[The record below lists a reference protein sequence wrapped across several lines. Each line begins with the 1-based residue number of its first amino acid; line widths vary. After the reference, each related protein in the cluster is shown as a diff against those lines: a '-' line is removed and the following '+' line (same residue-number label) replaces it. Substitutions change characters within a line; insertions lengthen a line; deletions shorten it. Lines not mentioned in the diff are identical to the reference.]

1 MEMEDT
7 SNNTNPTAEANATSH
22 YTTIT
27 VGIVIGLIGIF
38 LRFTGTW
45 PMIDLVSNVI
55 WVVGIVICLRS
66 VLRIL
71 K

>member
-1 MEMEDT
+1 MENT
-7 SNNTNPTAEANATSH
+7 SNNNNSSVESNNPSH

-27 VGIVIGLIGIF
+27 LGIVIGLVGIF

-45 PMIDLVSNVI
+45 PMIDMVSNVL
-55 WVVGIVICLRS
+55 WVIGIVICLRA
-66 VLRIL
+66 VLKIL

>member
-1 MEMEDT
+1 MEDT
-7 SNNTNPTAEANATSH
+7 SNNNNSAAEANDPSH

-38 LRFTGTW
+38 LRFTGAW
-45 PMIDLVSNVI
+45 PLIDTVSNII
-55 WVVGIVICLRS
+55 WVIGIVICLRS
-66 VLRIL
+66 VLKIL

>member
-1 MEMEDT
+1 MQDT
-7 SNNTNPTAEANATSH
+7 SNNNNSTVEANDPSH

-27 VGIVIGLIGIF
+27 IGIVIGLIGIF
-38 LRFTGTW
+38 LRFTGSW
-45 PMIDLVSNVI
+45 PMISIVSNII

-66 VLRIL
+66 VLKIL

>member
-1 MEMEDT
+1 MEDT
-7 SNNTNPTAEANATSH
+7 SNNNNSTTEANDPSH

-45 PMIDLVSNVI
+45 PMIDIVSNII
-55 WVVGIVICLRS
+55 WVVGIIICLRS
-66 VLRIL
+66 VLKIL

>member
-1 MEMEDT
+1 MED
-7 SNNTNPTAEANATSH
+7 SLNKNNPTAEANNPSH

-45 PMIDLVSNVI
+45 PMIDIVSNII

-66 VLRIL
+66 VLKIL

>member
-1 MEMEDT
+1 MED
-7 SNNTNPTAEANATSH
+7 SLNKNNATAEANDPSH
-22 YTTIT
+22 YSTIV

-38 LRFTGTW
+38 LRFTGSW
-45 PMIDLVSNVI
+45 PMIDMVSNII
-55 WVVGIVICLRS
+55 WIIGIVICLRS

>member
-1 MEMEDT
+1 MQDT
-7 SNNTNPTAEANATSH
+7 TNNNNSTAESNDPSH

-38 LRFTGTW
+38 LRFTGSW
-45 PMIDLVSNVI
+45 PMIDIVSNII

>member
-7 SNNTNPTAEANATSH
+7 SNNTNRTAEANNTSH
-22 YTTIT
+22 YTAITI
-27 VGIVIGLIGIF
+27 GIVIGLIGIF

-45 PMIDLVSNVI
+45 PMIGIISNII

>member
-1 MEMEDT
+1 MEDT
-7 SNNTNPTAEANATSH
+7 SNNNNSTAEANNSSH

-45 PMIDLVSNVI
+45 PMISIVSNII

-66 VLRIL
+66 VLKIL

>member
-1 MEMEDT
+1 MQDT
-7 SNNTNPTAEANATSH
+7 SNNNNATVEANNPSH

-27 VGIVIGLIGIF
+27 IGIVIGLIGIF
-38 LRFTGTW
+38 LRFTGSW
-45 PMIDLVSNVI
+45 PMIDIVSNII

-66 VLRIL
+66 VLKIL

>member
-1 MEMEDT
+1 MENT
-7 SNNTNPTAEANATSH
+7 SNNNNSSAESNNPSH

-27 VGIVIGLIGIF
+27 LGIVIGLVGIF

-45 PMIDLVSNVI
+45 PMIDTVSNVL
-55 WVVGIVICLRS
+55 WVIGIVICLRA
-66 VLRIL
+66 VLKIL

>member
-1 MEMEDT
+1 MEET
-7 SNNTNPTAEANATSH
+7 SNNTNSTAEANDTSH

-27 VGIVIGLIGIF
+27 IGIVIGLIGIF

-45 PMIDLVSNVI
+45 PMIDLVSNII

>member
-1 MEMEDT
+1 MKMEDT
-7 SNNTNPTAEANATSH
+7 SNNTNPTAEANETSH

-55 WVVGIVICLRS
+55 WIVGIVICLRS

>member
-1 MEMEDT
+1 MEDT
-7 SNNTNPTAEANATSH
+7 SNNNNSTAEANDASH

-45 PMIDLVSNVI
+45 PMIDIVSNII

>member
-1 MEMEDT
+1 MED
-7 SNNTNPTAEANATSH
+7 SLNKNNATAEANDPSH

-38 LRFTGTW
+38 LRFTGSW
-45 PMIDLVSNVI
+45 PMIDLVSNII
-55 WVVGIVICLRS
+55 WIVGIVICLRS
-66 VLRIL
+66 VLKIL

>member
-1 MEMEDT
+1 MED
-7 SNNTNPTAEANATSH
+7 SLNKNNSTAEANDPSH
-22 YTTIT
+22 YSTIT

-45 PMIDLVSNVI
+45 PMIDAVSNVI
-55 WVVGIVICLRS
+55 WIIGIVICLRS
-66 VLRIL
+66 VLKIL